1 MYIDYFRQILD
12 EVVFLTNKTNKHAVL
27 IIQQRPNNDDLEPV
41 FPMIRE
47 SLSNIIAFACI
58 ADEHCV
64 EPIVRAS
71 KNIIDT
77 IIMDDVQ
84 KRTNSRLIVEAVYN
98 YASACEIPVMTYND
112 FDIWTSSAVNLIKS
126 NEHSNLSKKKIL
138 LLGHNYLSTRILL
151 QLIDTQAEIYVMR
164 SEFDDF
170 TLPYIGTTT
179 ISIDSPHLHYADD
192 IREFD
197 ILLGC
202 CLHQKSSN
210 IQALTDRI
218 FGAIYDV
225 GVSNFDEGFIAQ
237 QKLKGCKSIYR
248 SDDRAG
254 IASMVL
260 HLMETNYLSR
270 YCMGRISLGKV
281 HLVAGGIIGEQ
292 GDVVVDNIETP
303 RKIFGV
309 ANGDGTFKKELTN
322 DDLLHV
328 EKVKTILS

>member
-1 MYIDYFRQILD
+1 MYIDRFHQILD
-12 EVVFLTNKTNKHAVL
+12 EVVSLTNKTNKHAVL

-77 IIMDDVQ
+77 IIMDDVH
-84 KRTNSRLIVEAVYN
+84 KRTNSRSIVDTVYN

-210 IQALTDRI
+210 IKALTDCI

-225 GVSNFDEGFIAQ
+225 GVSNFDEEFIAL
-237 QKLKGCKSIYR
+237 QKQKGCKAIYR

-260 HLMETNYLSR
+260 HMMETNYLSR

-281 HLVAGGIIGEQ
+281 HIVAGGIIGEQ
-292 GDVVVDNIETP
+292 GDVVVDSIESP

-309 ANGDGTFKKELTN
+309 ANGDGTFKKQLTN
-322 DDLLHV
+322 NDLLHI

>member
-1 MYIDYFRQILD
+1 MYIDRFHQILD
-12 EVVFLTNKTNKHAVL
+12 EVVSLTNKTNKHAVL

-58 ADEHCV
+58 ADECSV
-64 EPIVRAS
+64 ESIVKAS

-77 IIMDDVQ
+77 IILDDVH
-84 KRTNSRLIVEAVYN
+84 KRTNSRSIVDAVHN

-151 QLIDTQAEIYVMR
+151 QLIDTQAEIYVLR

-179 ISIDSPHLHYADD
+179 ISIDSHHLHYADN
-192 IREFD
+192 ICEFD

-210 IQALTDRI
+210 TKALTDCT

-237 QKLKGCKSIYR
+237 QKLKGCKAIYR

-260 HLMETNYLSR
+260 HMMETNYLSC

-281 HLVAGGIIGEQ
+281 HIVAGGIIGEQ
-292 GDVVVDNIETP
+292 GDIVVDNIETP

-309 ANGDGTFKKELTN
+309 ANGDGTFKKQLTN
-322 DDLLHV
+322 DDLLHI